1 MFRLNLSQIQIRVK
15 LFLHFIDTES
25 RSNPR
30 QQQTEPISKTCQ
42 EERSRNDRY
51 DNKFHATTIDI
62 DLDPCQLFFCLVC
75 SVRICTEKDTSNPLG
90 SLLFDFHPQIRRSA
104 SDPQIRRS
112 ASDPQIRRSASDP
125 QIRRFSRRSVQ
136 FVYSLSFSCFSCYL
150 VVFSLFPISFYLVC
164 FWFLFS
170 PKKSPLSGA
179 QSYGIWQL
187 IKIAKASIAS
197 KIIALTLLL
206 QHCEPQLE
214 RRYQLANE
222 SDSLLQ
228 QFAWFLQ

>member
-112 ASDPQIRRSASDP
+112 VDSHVD
-125 QIRRFSRRSVQ
+125 
-136 FVYSLSFSCFSCYL
+136 L
-150 VVFSLFPISFYLVC
+150 FSLFTLSLSLVSLVIQLYLVC
-164 FWFLFS
+164 FLFLS
-170 PKKSPLSGA
+170 IQPKKKPPFGGLVL
-179 QSYGIWQL
+179 W
-187 IKIAKASIAS
+187 
-197 KIIALTLLL
+197 
-206 QHCEPQLE
+206 H
-214 RRYQLANE
+214 LATHK
-222 SDSLLQ
+222 DCQ
-228 QFAWFLQ
+228 GQYCK

>member
-104 SDPQIRRS
+104 SDPQIRGS
-112 ASDPQIRRSASDP
+112 VDSHVDL
-125 QIRRFSRRSVQ
+125 FSL
-136 FVYSLSFSCFSCYL
+136 FPLSLSFSCFSCYL

-179 QSYGIWQL
+179 QS
-187 IKIAKASIAS
+187 
-197 KIIALTLLL
+197 
-206 QHCEPQLE
+206 
-214 RRYQLANE
+214 
-222 SDSLLQ
+222 
-228 QFAWFLQ
+228 

>member
-90 SLLFDFHPQIRRSA
+90 SLLFDFH
-104 SDPQIRRS
+104 
-112 ASDPQIRRSASDP
+112 PQIRRSASDP

>member
-104 SDPQIRRS
+104 SDPQIRGS
-112 ASDPQIRRSASDP
+112 VDSHVDL
-125 QIRRFSRRSVQ
+125 FSL
-136 FVYSLSFSCFSCYL
+136 FTLSLSFSCFSCYL

-179 QSYGIWQL
+179 QS
-187 IKIAKASIAS
+187 
-197 KIIALTLLL
+197 
-206 QHCEPQLE
+206 
-214 RRYQLANE
+214 
-222 SDSLLQ
+222 
-228 QFAWFLQ
+228 